1 MDTYASLHN
10 HTDYSNLKLID
21 SINKVE
27 DLIDYAYELGLK
39 AVAITDHDCLTSH
52 VRALNYYNKK
62 YKDKD
67 FKLILGNEIYITREG
82 LTAETHEAGEK
93 FYHCILLALDE
104 IGHRQIREL
113 SSRAWTRGYVKFI
126 MRTPTYLSDIDE
138 IVGANPG
145 HLVCTTACLGGM
157 PGTFFTTGQLE
168 RIDPVLAAL
177 QGLFGEDNFF
187 IELQPSHMKDQLEY
201 NAYMVENY
209 WNEYNFTVATDS
221 HYLKKDEREIHKTF
235 LNSKDSKGNREVD
248 EFYASAYMMSAEE
261 IHSYMDPYLN
271 KDVVNAMMDNTLVI
285 AERCNMYS
293 LDCPQIVPKIEYE
306 WIKRDYMALSNLR
319 DHIGNRPQ
327 LQYYCNSDVEAD
339 KYLALLIAE
348 GYQKLIGEYI
358 DEYLDRL
365 EEELET
371 FKAISDN
378 IKQPLSDYFN
388 TMAKIIDIVWTDG
401 DSLVGPGR
409 GSGCGCLINYLL
421 GITQLDP
428 LRQELN
434 MPFWRFLHPSR
445 PELPD
450 IDFDTEALKRG
461 KILKAVTQYFN
472 SIGSEVINVCTI
484 GTIKTKSAIRTAGRS
499 LGIDDVAINYI
510 VSLVPNER
518 GNDWTLEQCMYGDA
532 EHQRIGQFGSQMAQ
546 YPELWS
552 VANRISGLVS
562 NLSVHASGVLIL
574 NGSVTEHNSVMKTS
588 RKVMVTAWD
597 LHDSEQL
604 GALKYDFLTVQ
615 AIDKIRTTMNLLLE
629 DQQIEWCGNLRDTY
643 NEYLLPKNLDY
654 TSQDMWDMVGNGDIM
669 ELFQYDTAQ
678 GSKAARLI
686 KPHSLKDL
694 AAGNSVLRLMSDE
707 GEQPLDTFAK
717 YKNNI
722 SLWYQ
727 EMLMAGL
734 NDEEQE
740 LMEKYLLPVYGVA
753 PSQELMMML
762 SMDPHIAG
770 FSVKEANKLRKAVA
784 KKKKELVDE
793 CHELFYTKGRE
804 LGTREELL
812 DYVWNV
818 QIHRQVGYSFSDLHT
833 TAYSTIALQEMN
845 LNYVY
850 DPIYWACACLNVN
863 ANAVNEADYE
873 FLVETDIIEVEEE
886 TEEES
891 KSGKVA
897 YDKVA
902 EAISKFD
909 MYEIIAPDINNARMG
924 FIPKVYDNK
933 IMFGLKGISKIG
945 DDLVL
950 NIISHRPYNSLQ
962 HFVEKMV
969 EDGKK
974 LISKDRVVNLIK
986 AGCFDAIEGKPR
998 EQIMTEFINSLVPR
1012 KSTVNLRNV
1021 QMLIRYNLFPEE
1033 LKFEKG
1039 VFIVHN
1045 EIKKSLGEVA
1055 PKYYCMDS
1063 EDDIIYNWYLM
1074 NFNDE
1079 PLNMSGHWVIS
1090 EVDWERIYKKA
1101 QDKARVWIK
1110 NNVDMLIEEIH
1121 RIEYEEEFN
1130 KYASGDIL
1138 QWELDSLNFY
1148 HSGHPLT
1155 DVTFPAN
1162 FEVAK
1167 INDLKE
1173 NDFDGYFNIKGNVI
1187 PKMNLKC
1194 IVGTVLTA
1202 NKKSNI
1208 VVLSCPDGVM
1218 RVKCYKVQY
1227 AKYDKVLED
1236 EYGDTIQESFFEKGS
1251 HICVSGFL
1259 RDGMFIPKVYGKGSD
1274 PITRLVFN
1282 EDDMNQCIGLEAKE

>member
-1 MDTYASLHN
+1 MNTYASLHN

-67 FKLILGNEIYITREG
+67 FKLILGNEIYVTREG

-104 IGHRQIREL
+104 VGHRQLREL

-126 MRTPTYLSDIDE
+126 MRTPTYLSDIEE

-157 PGTFFTTGQLE
+157 TGTFFTTGQLE
-168 RIDPVLAAL
+168 RISPILSAL

-201 NAYMVENY
+201 NSYMIDNY
-209 WNEYNFTVATDS
+209 WNEYNFTIATDS

-235 LNSKDSKGNREVD
+235 LNSKDGKGNREVD

-261 IHSYMDPYLN
+261 VHGYMDNYISEEC
-271 KDVVNAMMDNTLVI
+271 VNSMMENTLTI
-285 AERCNMYS
+285 AERCNDYV
-293 LDCPQIVPKIEYE
+293 LDHPQIVPKIEYD
-306 WIKRDYMALSNLR
+306 WVSRDYVALSNLR

-327 LQYYCNSDVEAD
+327 LQYYCNSDIEAD

-348 GYQKLIGEYI
+348 GYQKLIGEYL

-365 EEELET
+365 EEELDT

-378 IKQPLSDYFN
+378 INQPLSDYFN

-409 GSGCGCLINYLL
+409 GSGCGSLINYLL

-450 IDFDTEALKRG
+450 IDFDTEALKRN
-461 KILKAVTQYFN
+461 KILKAVTKYFN

-546 YPELWS
+546 YPQLWN

-574 NGSVTEHNSVMKTS
+574 NGSITEHNSVMKTS

-629 DQQIEWCGNLRDTY
+629 DQQIEWCDNLRDTY
-643 NEYLLPKNLDY
+643 NTYLLPKNLDY
-654 TSQDMWDMVGNGDIM
+654 TSPEMWDMVGRGEIM

-686 KPHSLKDL
+686 KPRSLKDL

-717 YKNNI
+717 YKSNPT
-722 SLWYQ
+722 LWYQ

-740 LMEKYLLPVYGVA
+740 LMEKHLKPVYGVA

-762 SMDPHIAG
+762 SMDPKIAG

-793 CHELFYTKGRE
+793 CHELFYKKGRE

-845 LNYVY
+845 LNYNY

-863 ANAVNEADYE
+863 ANAVNDADYE
-873 FLVETDIIEVEEE
+873 FLVETDIIEIEDD

-909 MYEIIAPDINNARMG
+909 QYEIIAPDINKARMG

-950 NIISHRPYNSLQ
+950 NIIERRPYNSVA

-986 AGCFDAIEGKPR
+986 AGCFDAIENKPR
-998 EQIMTEFINSLVPR
+998 EQIMTEFISSLVPK

-1033 LKFEKG
+1033 LTFEKG

-1045 EIKKSLGEVA
+1045 EIKKTLDMVA
-1055 PKYYCMDS
+1055 PHYYCMDS
-1063 EDDIIYNWYLM
+1063 DDDIIYQWYVK
-1074 NFNDE
+1074 NFGSE
-1079 PLNMSGHWVIS
+1079 PLTINGHWCIS
-1090 EVDWERIYKKA
+1090 SVDWERIHKAA

-1110 NNVDMLIEEIH
+1110 AHVDELIEAIH
-1121 RIEYEEEFN
+1121 KVEYEEEFN
-1130 KYASGDIL
+1130 KYAQGDIL

-1148 HSGHPLT
+1148 HSGHPL
-1155 DVTFPAN
+1155 DGLICPL
-1162 FEVAK
+1162 EIAK
-1167 INDLKE
+1167 LDELKE
-1173 NDFDGYFNIKGNVI
+1173 NDFDGYFNIKGNAI
-1187 PKMNLKC
+1187 PKMNLKR
-1194 IVGTVLTA
+1194 IIGTVLVA

-1236 EYGDTIQESFFEKGS
+1236 EYGNVIQESFFEKGS
-1251 HICVSGFL
+1251 HLCVSGFL
-1259 RDGMFIPKVYGKGSD
+1259 RDNMFIPKVYGKGSD

-1282 EDDMNQCIGLEAKE
+1282 ERNMKECIGLEEKE

>member
-1 MDTYASLHN
+1 MQTYVSIHN

-27 DLIDYAYELGLK
+27 ELIDYAYELGLK
-39 AVAITDHDCLTSH
+39 GVAITDHDCLTAH
-52 VRALNYYNKK
+52 VRALNYYYKK
-62 YKDKD
+62 YKDTD
-67 FKLILGNEIYITREG
+67 FKLILGNEIYLTREG
-82 LTAETHEAGEK
+82 LTAETHDVGEK
-93 FYHCILLALDE
+93 FYHCILLAIDE
-104 IGHRQIREL
+104 IGHRQLREL

-126 MRTPTYLSDIDE
+126 MRTPTYLSDIEE
-138 IVGANPG
+138 IVGSNPG
-145 HLVCTTACLGGM
+145 HLICTTACLGGM
-157 PGTFFTTGQLE
+157 PGTFFTTGQVE
-168 RIDPVLAAL
+168 RIDPILAAMRNV
-177 QGLFGEDNFF
+177 FGEDNFF
-187 IELQPSHMKDQLEY
+187 IELQPSHMKDQLQY
-201 NAYMVENY
+201 NAYMIENY
-209 WNEYNFTVATDS
+209 WDEYKFVVATDS
-221 HYLKKDEREIHKTF
+221 HYLKAEEREIHKTF
-235 LNSKDSKGNREVD
+235 LNSKDGKGNREVD

-261 IHSYMDPYLN
+261 IHCYMDNHLGSEIVDN
-271 KDVVNAMMDNTLVI
+271 MMRNTI
-285 AERCNMYS
+285 AIGERIKMYS
-293 LDCPQIVPKIEYE
+293 LDCPQIVPKIQYE
-306 WIKRDYMALSNLR
+306 WAERDYMALSDLR

-327 LQYYCNSDVEAD
+327 LQYYCNSEVEAD

-348 GYQKLIGEYI
+348 GYKKLIGEFQ

-450 IDFDTEALKRG
+450 IDFDTEALKRNR
-461 KILKAVTQYFN
+461 ILKAVTKYFN

-518 GNDWTLEQCMYGDA
+518 GNDWTLQQCMYGDA
-532 EHQRIGQFGSQMAQ
+532 EHTRIGQFASQMAQ
-546 YPELWS
+546 FPDLWN

-574 NGSVTEHNSVMKTS
+574 NGSITEHNSVMKTS

-629 DQQIEWCGNLRDTY
+629 DQQIEWCGNLRETY
-643 NEYLLPKNLDY
+643 NNYLLPKNLDY
-654 TSQDMWDMVGNGDIM
+654 TSPEMWDMVGNGEIM

-686 KPHSLKDL
+686 KPRSLKDL

-717 YKNNI
+717 YKSNPN
-722 SLWYQ
+722 LWYQ
-727 EMLMAGL
+727 EMIMAGL
-734 NDEEQE
+734 SNEEQE
-740 LMEKYLLPVYGVA
+740 LMEKHLKPVYGVA

-762 SMDPHIAG
+762 SMDPQIAG
-770 FSVKEANKLRKAVA
+770 FTVKEANKLRKAVA
-784 KKKKELVDE
+784 KKKKDLVDE
-793 CHELFYTKGRE
+793 CHELFYAKGRE
-804 LGTREELL
+804 LGTSEALL

-845 LNYVY
+845 VNYTY

-873 FLVETDIIEVEEE
+873 FLVETDIIEVDEEE
-886 TEEES
+886 EEES

-909 MYEIIAPDINNARMG
+909 QYEIIPPDINNARMG

-950 NIISHRPYNSLQ
+950 NIIDHRPYTSLQ
-962 HFVEKMV
+962 NFVEKMV

-998 EQIMTEFINSLVPR
+998 EQIMEEFISSLVPK

-1045 EIKKSLGEVA
+1045 EIKKSLGVHV
-1055 PKYYCMDS
+1055 PCHYCLDS
-1063 EDDIIYNWYLM
+1063 EDDIIYQWYTM
-1074 NFNDE
+1074 NLGKE
-1079 PLNMSGHWVIS
+1079 PLRMNDHWFVTENEWGS
-1090 EVDWERIYKKA
+1090 IYKKA

-1110 NNVDMLIEEIH
+1110 DNVAELIEAIH
-1121 RIEYEEEFN
+1121 EIEYKEEFD
-1130 KYASGDIL
+1130 KYANGDKL

-1155 DVTFPAN
+1155 DVSYP
-1162 FEVAK
+1162 FETTAL
-1167 INDLKE
+1167 DELKE
-1173 NDFDGYFNIKGNVI
+1173 NDYDGYWQIKGVTI
-1187 PKMNLKC
+1187 PKINLRT
-1194 IVGTVLTA
+1194 ITGTVLVK

-1218 RVKCYKVQY
+1218 KVKCYKVQF
-1227 AKYDKVLED
+1227 AKYDKVAED
-1236 EYGDTIQESFFEKGS
+1236 ESGEELQDSFFEKGTHLS
-1251 HICVSGFL
+1251 VTGFL
-1259 RDGMFIPKVYGKGSD
+1259 RDGMFIPKVYKKNGTDPIMKIVIGSD
-1274 PITRLVFN
+1274 GQFN
-1282 EDDMNQCIGLEAKE
+1282 CLENKI